1 VATRLL
7 IVGNDTLGR
16 RMLPHA
22 HGIADLDVAVDASFD
37 WRRVAGLVR
46 SGRLPL
52 KWLLTMAWAEWRR
65 PSEARA
71 PVPAVRSN
79 RDLLARIENGV
90 RDVFLFRAGLIVNQT
105 VLASGARVF
114 NIHCASLPAYG
125 GIGTILR
132 ALRDG
137 AYAQTATLHR
147 VTSRIDEGEVL
158 ATEPYVLDPSR
169 SYRENEDAAYAAGI
183 RLLEDVLKDR
193 RAFPAA

>member
-1 VATRLL
+1 MATRLL
-7 IVGNDTLGR
+7 IVGDDTLGR

-22 HGIADLDVAVDASFD
+22 EGIADLDVAVDASMS
-37 WRRVAGLVR
+37 WRRVLALVR

-52 KWLLTMAWAEWRR
+52 TWLFTMSWAEWRR

-71 PVPAVRSN
+71 AMPSVRSN

-90 RDVFLFRAGLIVNQT
+90 RQVFLFRAGLIVNQA
-105 VLASGARVF
+105 VLASGVRVF
-114 NIHCASLPAYG
+114 NVHCASLPKYG

-147 VTSRIDEGEVL
+147 VTTRIDEGEVL
-158 ATEPYVLDPSR
+158 ATEAYVMDPSC
-169 SYRENEDAAYAAGI
+169 SYRENEDTAYAAGI
-183 RLLEDVLKDR
+183 RLLEDVLKGR
-193 RAFPAA
+193 REFPAA